1 MSLCEKCRSCGLPI
15 YPVRYAVSPA
25 QMLTHLPK
33 WAEKKELLSLNK
45 DSKYVLR
52 TTRKG
57 YLYLFCE
64 YEDNA
69 IDLDVSVYKVDE
81 NGGFWQIDI
90 SKELDLLRFGDDIK
104 SANNEQ
110 QTIPLGDV
118 ETSCSNSAHEASNIA
133 FIVLT
138 KPDKCDK
145 AWLAYSEHKWSLD
158 TLRKYLNE
166 EDKRD
171 IRMQVIRPKEWIQK
185 QESANGI
192 TPITKE
198 AIASTIESQYID
210 YLLQPRDTS
219 NQFYGKNPETF
230 PYLYNHRDNNST
242 ISTSAIAEID
252 ESLVFEYD
260 KSLFK
265 IRTTLTPWL
274 NLSYYSKESSQL
286 TEGYSAF
293 IYRKIQSKQR
303 NNTKAPAMMVALMDS
318 LGIVA
323 ELSNWGNS
331 ALAAF
336 KKVITE
342 RQWENSTCSS
352 IEFFEQFIKNDDSIK
367 NQQNFKKHIRQQN
380 KEYLSDVEY
389 YRKPIDPPSASGLP
403 SSTRRIPGWST
414 AEKAKGERVIKI
426 VNQAK
431 NFTAYDS
438 NFSYHNPYTSDLDI
452 HLNSCKW
459 NAKEL
464 VNFTEQ
470 NYLLK
475 ELGEDRY
482 ASILEDIFALSDR
495 SETSKIEKL
504 NNQCILIRNEL
515 EVKAKDY
522 EVNWHKQ
529 NGTEASAEKRWRK
542 YKNRLLHNE
551 LRSFAY
557 DNYRKKYNQFL
568 QESGSY
574 VERLIEDLIK
584 WIDCFKQ
591 KEKHPLSLAADD
603 FAQDSDDYLAFANDI
618 LMTLGTH
625 VDNDRVVKLF
635 TQFITDQTLDAHN
648 IVWSAVFAK
657 RKLTKEQQ
665 QKYIN
670 LMHGLDKT
678 TPMQREDYG
687 QLLDKLSTV
696 LSFSEDAE
704 ESEESKIFEAWVD
717 ALINFDFSILDKEEE
732 TSNSLEFGKRLATVF
747 DSQRNFLV
755 NGNSTDAQIT
765 AMYIQPIKANILA
778 TSVVFLK
785 YLQVQGGKISSAFA
799 EAFFIATNPSPQLS
813 KSALRRKMQAYYDW
827 SNRLKR
833 SVANNFNTAGTKLT
847 IAYQNINQKM
857 NGILSTTTAG
867 KGLIG
872 FMAFYQLKTLYEIIS
887 DDRYKTQAQQFEANY
902 KFIMAATGIISL
914 SFKFAVVH
922 GQNNQLNEKIL
933 NKFNFFGN
941 IFGFISGVTQI
952 AISWNEDTSNKTKIE
967 KGFYIIGLTTSVIG
981 TVDLFFQL
989 GKTSLIQILHRGTQ
1003 YLSAFVLGRRYITA
1017 IVIRTTIGFLGRSF
1031 MLSIIL
1037 ALNPWISLGLFICQV
1052 IYELNKPD
1060 EIEKWLER
1068 CRFGRFQGP
1077 PPLHNESSRYKSQQQ
1092 EVEAFKAILMKYEKE
1107 WEEAQQERQQI
1118 EMQKNQPVIMPGDWQ
1133 KISTYPVF
1141 P

>member
-57 YLYLFCE
+57 YLYLFCQ

-104 SANNEQ
+104 NANNEQ

-210 YLLQPRDTS
+210 YLLQPSDTS

-230 PYLYNHRDNNST
+230 PYLYNYRDNNSP
-242 ISTSAIAEID
+242 ISTSPIAAIT
-252 ESLVFEYD
+252 ESSVFEYD

-265 IRTTLTPWL
+265 RRTTLTPWL

-318 LGIVA
+318 IGIVA

-352 IEFFEQFIKNDDSIK
+352 IEFFEQFIKNDDLNN

-431 NFTAYDS
+431 NYIPYNP
-438 NFSYHNPYTSDLDI
+438 NFPYHYYVSDLEI
-452 HLNSCKW
+452 HLDLCKSK
-459 NAKEL
+459 AKEL
-464 VNFTEQ
+464 VDFTEQ

-475 ELGEDRY
+475 ELGEDRF
-482 ASILEDIFALSDR
+482 ASILEDIFALSNR

-504 NNQCILIRNEL
+504 NNQCNLIRNEL

-542 YKNRLLHNE
+542 YKNRLLHSDVG
-551 LRSFAY
+551 LFAY

-696 LSFSEDAE
+696 LSFSEEAE
-704 ESEESKIFEAWVD
+704 EAEESKIFEAWVD
-717 ALINFDFSILDKEEE
+717 TLINFDFSILDKKEE
-732 TSNSLEFGKRLATVF
+732 TSNSLELGKRLATIF
-747 DSQRNFLV
+747 EGQRNSLL

-833 SVANNFNTAGTKLT
+833 SVANNFNTAGTKLS

-902 KFIMAATGIISL
+902 KLIMAATGIISL
-914 SFKFAVVH
+914 SFRFAVVH
-922 GQNNQLNEKIL
+922 GENNQLNEKIL
-933 NKFNFFGN
+933 NKFKFLGN

-952 AISWNEDTSNKTKIE
+952 AISWNDDTSNKTKAE
-967 KGFYIIGLTTSVIG
+967 KAFYWMGFISAIVS
-981 TVDLFFQL
+981 TVDILLQL
-989 GKTSLIQILHRGTQ
+989 GKRSLLQITDTSLKLITTALVKKFILTR
-1003 YLSAFVLGRRYITA
+1003 LAFYVGKS
-1017 IVIRTTIGFLGRSF
+1017 V
-1031 MLSIIL
+1031 MLLFIF
-1037 ALNPWISLGLFICQV
+1037 ALNPWVSLGLFICQA
-1052 IYELNKPD
+1052 IYELNEPD
-1060 EIEKWLER
+1060 EIEEWLER
-1068 CRFGRFQGP
+1068 CRFGEFQGG
-1077 PPLHNESSRYKSQQQ
+1077 LHEKRSSRYESQQQ

-1107 WEEAQQERQQI
+1107 WEEAQQERQKRELEENHQQVFTPSELATI
-1118 EMQKNQPVIMPGDWQ
+1118 F
-1133 KISTYPVF
+1133 TYP
-1141 P
+1141 

>member
-57 YLYLFCE
+57 YLYLFCQ

-138 KPDKCDK
+138 QPDKCDK

-192 TPITKE
+192 TPVTKE

-210 YLLQPRDTS
+210 YLLQPSDTS

-230 PYLYNHRDNNST
+230 PYLYNHRDNNSP
-242 ISTSAIAEID
+242 ISTSPIAAIT
-252 ESLVFEYD
+252 ESSVFEYD

-265 IRTTLTPWL
+265 RRTTLTPWL

-318 LGIVA
+318 IGIVA

-352 IEFFEQFIKNDDSIK
+352 IEFFEQFIKNDDLNN

-431 NFTAYDS
+431 NYIPYNP
-438 NFSYHNPYTSDLDI
+438 NFPYHYYVSDLEI
-452 HLNSCKW
+452 HLDLCKSK
-459 NAKEL
+459 AKEL
-464 VNFTEQ
+464 VDFTEQ

-482 ASILEDIFALSDR
+482 ASILEDIFALSNR

-504 NNQCILIRNEL
+504 NNQCNLIRNEL

-542 YKNRLLHNE
+542 YKNRLLHSDVG
-551 LRSFAY
+551 LFAY

-696 LSFSEDAE
+696 LSFSEEAE
-704 ESEESKIFEAWVD
+704 GSEESKIFEAWVD
-717 ALINFDFSILDKEEE
+717 TLINFDFSILDEENK
-732 TSNSLEFGKRLATVF
+732 SNSIDLIKELASLF
-747 DSQRNFLV
+747 ESQRNFLLD
-755 NGNSTDAQIT
+755 GNSTDAQIT

-785 YLQVQGGKISSAFA
+785 YLQLQGGKISSAFA

-813 KSALRRKMQAYYDW
+813 KSALQRKMQAYYDW

-833 SVANNFNTAGTKLT
+833 SVANNFNTAGTKLS

-902 KFIMAATGIISL
+902 KLIMAATGIISL
-914 SFKFAVVH
+914 SFKFAIVH
-922 GQNNQLNEKIL
+922 GENNQLNEKTL
-933 NKFNFFGN
+933 KNFGFFGN
-941 IFGFISGVTQI
+941 IFGLISSVTQI
-952 AISWNEDTSNKTKIE
+952 AISWNEDTSTKTKRE
-967 KGFYIIGLTTSVIG
+967 KGFYIIGLTTSIISA
-981 TVDLFFQL
+981 VDILLQL
-989 GKTSLIQILHRGTQ
+989 GKKSLLQITNLSLKLITSALAQK
-1003 YLSAFVLGRRYITA
+1003 Y
-1017 IVIRTTIGFLGRSF
+1017 FLGALVSYVGKSV
-1031 MLSIIL
+1031 MLLFIL
-1037 ALNPWISLGLFICQV
+1037 ALNPWISLGLFIYQL
-1052 IYELNKPD
+1052 IYEFNKPD
-1060 EIEKWLER
+1060 EIEEWLER
-1068 CRFGRFQGP
+1068 CRFGEFQGG
-1077 PPLHNESSRYKSQQQ
+1077 LHEKRSSRYESQQQ
-1092 EVEAFKAILMKYEKE
+1092 EIEAFKAILMKYEKE
-1107 WEEAQQERQQI
+1107 WEKAQQEREQI
-1118 EMQKNQPVIMPGDWQ
+1118 ERQKNQPVIMPGDWQ
-1133 KISTYPVF
+1133 NILTYPVVF
-1141 P
+1141 

>member
-57 YLYLFCE
+57 YLYLFCQ

-138 KPDKCDK
+138 QPDKCDK

-192 TPITKE
+192 TPVTKE

-210 YLLQPRDTS
+210 YLLQPSDTS

-230 PYLYNHRDNNST
+230 PYLYNHRDNNSP
-242 ISTSAIAEID
+242 ISTSPIAAIT
-252 ESLVFEYD
+252 ESSVFEYD

-265 IRTTLTPWL
+265 RRTTLTPWL

-318 LGIVA
+318 IGIVA

-352 IEFFEQFIKNDDSIK
+352 IEFFEQFIKNDDLNN

-380 KEYLSDVEY
+380 KKYLSDVEY

-431 NFTAYDS
+431 NYIPYNP
-438 NFSYHNPYTSDLDI
+438 NFPYHYYVSDLEI
-452 HLNSCKW
+452 HLDLCKSK
-459 NAKEL
+459 AKEL
-464 VNFTEQ
+464 VDFTEQ

-482 ASILEDIFALSDR
+482 ASILEDIFALSNR

-504 NNQCILIRNEL
+504 NNQCNLIRNEL

-542 YKNRLLHNE
+542 YKNRLLQSE
-551 LRSFAY
+551 AGFFAY

-635 TQFITDQTLDAHN
+635 TQLITDQTLDAHN

-696 LSFSEDAE
+696 LSFSDEAE

-717 ALINFDFSILDKEEE
+717 TLINFDFSILDEENKSYPLDLTKELA
-732 TSNSLEFGKRLATVF
+732 SLFE
-747 DSQRNFLV
+747 SQRNSLL

-813 KSALRRKMQAYYDW
+813 KSALQRKMQAYYDW

-902 KFIMAATGIISL
+902 KLIMAATGIISL
-914 SFKFAVVH
+914 SFKFAIVH
-922 GQNNQLNEKIL
+922 GENNQLNEKIL

-952 AISWNEDTSNKTKIE
+952 AISWNEDTSNKTKE
-967 KGFYIIGLTTSVIG
+967 GKAFYWMGFISAIVS
-981 TVDLFFQL
+981 TVDILLQL
-989 GKTSLIQILHRGTQ
+989 GKKSLLQITDTSLKLITTALVEKYI
-1003 YLSAFVLGRRYITA
+1003 LGRLVSY
-1017 IVIRTTIGFLGRSF
+1017 VGRGV
-1031 MLSIIL
+1031 MLLFII
-1037 ALNPWISLGLFICQV
+1037 ALNPWVSLGLFICQA
-1052 IYELNKPD
+1052 IYELNEPD
-1060 EIEKWLER
+1060 EIEEWLER
-1068 CRFGRFQGP
+1068 CRFGEFQAFF
-1077 PPLHNESSRYKSQQQ
+1077 HDKKSYNYKSQQQ

-1107 WEEAQQERQQI
+1107 WVEAQQERQQI
-1118 EMQKNQPVIMPGDWQ
+1118 EMQKNQPVITSGDWQ
-1133 KISTYPVF
+1133 NILTYPVV

>member
-57 YLYLFCE
+57 YLYLFCQ

-210 YLLQPRDTS
+210 YLLQPSDTS

-230 PYLYNHRDNNST
+230 PYLYNYRDNNSP
-242 ISTSAIAEID
+242 ISTSPIAAIT
-252 ESLVFEYD
+252 ESSVFEYD

-265 IRTTLTPWL
+265 RRTTLTPWL

-318 LGIVA
+318 IGIVA

-352 IEFFEQFIKNDDSIK
+352 IEFFEQFIKNDDLNN

-389 YRKPIDPPSASGLP
+389 YRKPIDSPSVLGLP

-431 NFTAYDS
+431 NYIPYNP
-438 NFSYHNPYTSDLDI
+438 NFPYHYSVSDLEI
-452 HLNSCKW
+452 HLDLCKSK
-459 NAKEL
+459 AKEL
-464 VNFTEQ
+464 VDFTEQ

-482 ASILEDIFALSDR
+482 ASILEDIFALSNR

-504 NNQCILIRNEL
+504 NNQCNLIHNEL

-542 YKNRLLHNE
+542 YKNRLLHSDVG
-551 LRSFAY
+551 LFAY

-696 LSFSEDAE
+696 LSFSEEAE
-704 ESEESKIFEAWVD
+704 GSEESKIFEAWVD
-717 ALINFDFSILDKEEE
+717 TLINFDFSILDEENKSYSIDLIE
-732 TSNSLEFGKRLATVF
+732 ELSSLFE
-747 DSQRNFLV
+747 SQRNFLLD
-755 NGNSTDAQIT
+755 GNSTDTQIT

-813 KSALRRKMQAYYDW
+813 KSALERKMQAYYDW

-833 SVANNFNTAGTKLT
+833 SVANNFNTAGTKLS

-902 KFIMAATGIISL
+902 KLIMAATGIISL
-914 SFKFAVVH
+914 GFKFAIVH
-922 GQNNQLNEKIL
+922 GENNRLNEKTL
-933 NKFNFFGN
+933 KNFGFFGN

-952 AISWNEDTSNKTKIE
+952 AISWNEDTSNKTKAE
-967 KGFYIIGLTTSVIG
+967 KAFYWMGFISAIVS
-981 TVDLFFQL
+981 TVDIFLQL
-989 GKTSLIQILHRGTQ
+989 GKKSLLQITDTSFKLITTALVKKYILRGVV
-1003 YLSAFVLGRRYITA
+1003 LFVGRG
-1017 IVIRTTIGFLGRSF
+1017 V
-1031 MLSIIL
+1031 MLLFIF
-1037 ALNPWISLGLFICQV
+1037 ALNPWISLGLFICQA

-1060 EIEKWLER
+1060 EIEEWLEC

-1107 WEEAQQERQQI
+1107 WEKAQQERQQI
-1118 EMQKNQPVIMPGDWQ
+1118 ERQKNQQVIMPGDWQ
-1133 KISTYPVF
+1133 KILTYPVVF
-1141 P
+1141 

>member
-57 YLYLFCE
+57 YLYLFCQ

-138 KPDKCDK
+138 QPDKCDK

-192 TPITKE
+192 TPVTKE

-210 YLLQPRDTS
+210 YLLQPSDTS

-230 PYLYNHRDNNST
+230 PYLYNHRDNNSP
-242 ISTSAIAEID
+242 ISTSPIAAIT
-252 ESLVFEYD
+252 ESSVFEYD

-265 IRTTLTPWL
+265 RRTTLTPWL

-318 LGIVA
+318 IGIVA

-352 IEFFEQFIKNDDSIK
+352 IEFFEQFIKNDDLNN

-431 NFTAYDS
+431 NYIPYNP
-438 NFSYHNPYTSDLDI
+438 NFPYHYYVSDLEI
-452 HLNSCKW
+452 HLDLCKSK
-459 NAKEL
+459 AKEL
-464 VNFTEQ
+464 VDFTEQ

-482 ASILEDIFALSDR
+482 ASILEDIFALSNR

-504 NNQCILIRNEL
+504 NNQCNLIRNEL

-542 YKNRLLHNE
+542 YKNRLLQSE
-551 LRSFAY
+551 AGFFAY

-696 LSFSEDAE
+696 LSFSEEAE
-704 ESEESKIFEAWVD
+704 GSEESKIFEAWVD
-717 ALINFDFSILDKEEE
+717 TLINFDFSILDKENKSYPLDLTKE
-732 TSNSLEFGKRLATVF
+732 LANLF
-747 DSQRNFLV
+747 ESQRNSLL

-813 KSALRRKMQAYYDW
+813 KSALQRKMQAYYDW

-833 SVANNFNTAGTKLT
+833 SVANNFNTAGTKLS

-902 KFIMAATGIISL
+902 KLIMAATGIISL
-914 SFKFAVVH
+914 SFKFAIVH
-922 GQNNQLNEKIL
+922 GENNQLNEKIL

-952 AISWNEDTSNKTKIE
+952 AISWNEDTSNKTKAE
-967 KGFYIIGLTTSVIG
+967 KAFYWMGFISAIVS
-981 TVDLFFQL
+981 TVDIFLQL
-989 GKTSLIQILHRGTQ
+989 GKRSLLQITDTSIKLITQ
-1003 YLSAFVLGRRYITA
+1003 AVAKKLILGR
-1017 IVIRTTIGFLGRSF
+1017 IVFLAGRGV
-1031 MLSIIL
+1031 MLLFIL
-1037 ALNPWISLGLFICQV
+1037 ALNPWVSLGLFICQA
-1052 IYELNKPD
+1052 IYEYTKTD

-1068 CRFGRFQGP
+1068 CRFGEFQGFFHP
-1077 PPLHNESSRYKSQQQ
+1077 EKSSNYKSQQQ
-1092 EVEAFKAILMKYEKE
+1092 EVEAFKAILMKYEKK
-1107 WEEAQQERQQI
+1107 WEEDQQEQQKRELEENHQQVFTPSELATI
-1118 EMQKNQPVIMPGDWQ
+1118 F
-1133 KISTYPVF
+1133 TYP
-1141 P
+1141 

>member
-57 YLYLFCE
+57 YLYLFCQ

-138 KPDKCDK
+138 QPDKCDK

-192 TPITKE
+192 TPVTKE

-210 YLLQPRDTS
+210 YLLQPSDTS

-230 PYLYNHRDNNST
+230 PYLYNHRDNNSP
-242 ISTSAIAEID
+242 ISTSPIAAIT
-252 ESLVFEYD
+252 ESSVFEYD

-265 IRTTLTPWL
+265 RRTTLTPWL

-318 LGIVA
+318 IGIVA

-352 IEFFEQFIKNDDSIK
+352 IEFFEQFIKNDDLNN

-431 NFTAYDS
+431 NYIPYNP
-438 NFSYHNPYTSDLDI
+438 NFPYHYYVSDLEI
-452 HLNSCKW
+452 HLDLCKSK
-459 NAKEL
+459 AKEL
-464 VNFTEQ
+464 VDFTEQ

-504 NNQCILIRNEL
+504 NNQCNLIRNEL

-542 YKNRLLHNE
+542 YKNRLLHSDVG
-551 LRSFAY
+551 LFAY

-696 LSFSEDAE
+696 LSFSEEAE
-704 ESEESKIFEAWVD
+704 GSEESKIFEAWVD
-717 ALINFDFSILDKEEE
+717 TLINFDFSILDEENK
-732 TSNSLEFGKRLATVF
+732 SNSIDLIKELASLF
-747 DSQRNFLV
+747 ESQRNFLLD
-755 NGNSTDAQIT
+755 GNSTDAQIT

-785 YLQVQGGKISSAFA
+785 YLQLQGGKISSAFA

-813 KSALRRKMQAYYDW
+813 KSALERKMQAYYDW
-827 SNRLKR
+827 SNRLKK
-833 SVANNFNTAGTKLT
+833 SVANNFNTAGTKLS

-902 KFIMAATGIISL
+902 KLIMAATGIISL
-914 SFKFAVVH
+914 SFKFAIVH
-922 GQNNQLNEKIL
+922 GENNQLNDKTL
-933 NKFNFFGN
+933 KNFGFFGN

-952 AISWNEDTSNKTKIE
+952 AISWNEDTSNKTKAE
-967 KGFYIIGLTTSVIG
+967 KAFYWMGFISAIVS
-981 TVDLFFQL
+981 TVDIFLQL
-989 GKTSLIQILHRGTQ
+989 GKRSLLQITDTCLKLITQAVAKKAILGGLVFIAGRG
-1003 YLSAFVLGRRYITA
+1003 V
-1017 IVIRTTIGFLGRSF
+1017 
-1031 MLSIIL
+1031 MLLFIL
-1037 ALNPWISLGLFICQV
+1037 ALNPWINLGLFICQA

-1060 EIEKWLER
+1060 EIEEWLER
-1068 CRFGRFQGP
+1068 CRFGEFQGG
-1077 PPLHNESSRYKSQQQ
+1077 LHEKRSSRYESQQQ

-1107 WEEAQQERQQI
+1107 WEKAQQERQQI
-1118 EMQKNQPVIMPGDWQ
+1118 EMQKNQPVITSGDWQ
-1133 KISTYPVF
+1133 NILTYPVV

>member
-57 YLYLFCE
+57 YLYLFCQ

-104 SANNEQ
+104 NANNANNEQ
-110 QTIPLGDV
+110 QTIPLGDI

-192 TPITKE
+192 TPVTKE

-230 PYLYNHRDNNST
+230 PYLYNHRDNNSP
-242 ISTSAIAEID
+242 ISTSPIAVID
-252 ESLVFEYD
+252 ERSVFEYD

-265 IRTTLTPWL
+265 RRTTLTPWL

-318 LGIVA
+318 IGIVA

-352 IEFFEQFIKNDDSIK
+352 IEFFEQFIKNDDLNN

-389 YRKPIDPPSASGLP
+389 YRKPIDSPSVLGLP
-403 SSTRRIPGWST
+403 SSSRRIPGWST

-431 NFTAYDS
+431 NYIPYNP
-438 NFSYHNPYTSDLDI
+438 NFPYHYYVSDLEI
-452 HLNSCKW
+452 HLDLCKSK
-459 NAKEL
+459 AKEL
-464 VNFTEQ
+464 VDFTEQ

-482 ASILEDIFALSDR
+482 ASILEDIFALSNR

-504 NNQCILIRNEL
+504 NNQCNLIRNEL

-542 YKNRLLHNE
+542 YKNRLLHSDVG
-551 LRSFAY
+551 LFAY

-678 TPMQREDYG
+678 TSMQREDYG

-696 LSFSEDAE
+696 LSFSEEA
-704 ESEESKIFEAWVD
+704 EESKIFEAWVD
-717 ALINFDFSILDKEEE
+717 TLINFDFSILDEENKSYSIDLIE
-732 TSNSLEFGKRLATVF
+732 ELSSLFE
-747 DSQRNFLV
+747 SQRNFLLD
-755 NGNSTDAQIT
+755 GNSTDTQIT

-813 KSALRRKMQAYYDW
+813 KSALERKMQAYYDW

-833 SVANNFNTAGTKLT
+833 SVANNFNTAGTKLS

-902 KFIMAATGIISL
+902 KLIMAATGIISL
-914 SFKFAVVH
+914 SFKFAIVH
-922 GQNNQLNEKIL
+922 GENNRLNEKTL
-933 NKFNFFGN
+933 KNFGFFGN

-952 AISWNEDTSNKTKIE
+952 AISWNEDTSNKTKAE
-967 KGFYIIGLTTSVIG
+967 KAFYWMGFISAIVS
-981 TVDLFFQL
+981 TVDIFLQL
-989 GKTSLIQILHRGTQ
+989 GKKSLLQITDTSFKLITTALVKKYILRGVV
-1003 YLSAFVLGRRYITA
+1003 LFVGRG
-1017 IVIRTTIGFLGRSF
+1017 V
-1031 MLSIIL
+1031 MLLFIF
-1037 ALNPWISLGLFICQV
+1037 ALNPWISLGLFICQA

-1060 EIEKWLER
+1060 EIEEWLEC

-1107 WEEAQQERQQI
+1107 WEKAQQERQQI
-1118 EMQKNQPVIMPGDWQ
+1118 ERQKNQQVIMPGDWQ
-1133 KISTYPVF
+1133 KILTYPVVF
-1141 P
+1141 